1 METIPDSAV
10 TVTQG
15 QLVVKAITAYDL
27 QSKTLIGQQ
36 VRSVLYVRASVRT
49 LLCTDGEREYN
60 TLLCSLRLI
69 VCY

>member
-49 LLCTDGEREYN
+49 PLCTDGEREYN
-60 TLLCSLRLI
+60 TLLCSLCLI
-69 VCY
+69 AFY